1 MTENG
6 ENAKK
11 RKWEVFAGRNRFFC
25 NGRCLMANDSGVF
38 GLTIFLIIACSA
50 LFFAF
55 ECRLTYAKIHLGW
68 LVILAGAILAVFSI
82 CFLLRTACS
91 DPGIITRATN
101 SEAHAVEQIIKEEEE
116 KTGRLNKPRHKIVT
130 VNGMTIKLKY
140 CYTCRFFRPP
150 RASHCSLCN
159 NCVSRFDH
167 HCPWVGNCVG
177 ERNYRYFYL
186 FLVSLCILC
195 LFIFSAS
202 VAHLIL
208 YSKEIVDENSQ
219 EERGFIEAMKDSWGS
234 LIEVVTCFLSIWSV
248 LGLTSFH
255 TYLIFFNIT
264 TNEDIKGSWDTRRQP
279 DAFNPFDRGSY
290 FKNCLAVLC
299 GPLPTRIRFEH
310 FATDE
315 DFEVYDYAKTLENG
329 NYGAGQINGT
339 YAQSNGQVP
348 QAYPVQQNGE
358 VNLPGAPAGTEA
370 KGRDNPALKP

>member
-1 MTENG
+1 MTPE
-6 ENAKK
+6 EQEKK
-11 RKWEVFAGRNRFFC
+11 RKWEVFSGKNKFFC
-25 NGRCLMANDSGVF
+25 GGRCVMARDPGVF
-38 GLTIFLIIACSA
+38 GLTICLVLICSA

-55 ECRLTYAKIHLGW
+55 ECRLTYAKVDHGEW
-68 LVILAGAILAVFSI
+68 VIVTGGLLTFFAL

-91 DPGIITRATN
+91 DPGIIPRATN
-101 SEAHAVEQIIKEEEE
+101 SEAHAIEDIIRDEEQRS
-116 KTGRLNKPRHKIVT
+116 GRLNKPRHKMVT
-130 VNGMTIKLKY
+130 INGMPMKLKY

-208 YSKEIVDENSQ
+208 YSKEIIPEQNI
-219 EERGFIEAMKDSWGS
+219 ERGFVGALKDSWGS
-234 LIEVVTCFLSIWSV
+234 LIEVITCFLSIWSV

-264 TNEDIKGSWDTRRQP
+264 TNEDIKGSWDKRRQP

-290 FKNCLAVLC
+290 FKNCLSVLC
-299 GPLPTRIRFEH
+299 GPIPTRMKFERL
-310 FATDE
+310 ASLE
-315 DFEVYDYAKTLENG
+315 DLEVFEYAKTIQNG
-329 NYGAGQINGT
+329 FSQTNGQAVANGT
-339 YAQSNGQVP
+339 YATSNGT
-348 QAYPVQQNGE
+348 YPVQS
-358 VNLPGAPAGTEA
+358 NLPGAASGTSN
-370 KGRDNPALKP
+370 GQDNPALTSNP